1 MSSVV
6 KLTCY
11 CSVFLSQNKA
21 KLPIPITVTHI
32 YCIIVILP
40 PLSLSSTNS
49 EMTIFNTFS
58 HNESLQIPN
67 WTKKS
72 QMPLFVQVGQS
83 YSSYFVSIITTGS
96 PRHRRST
103 FFPFVQNVTLHATGT
118 RPVHPLVWPYVT
130 IISFLGSNE
139 KQSNP
144 RRNGIQ
150 HGGQNIATTWHRSKW
165 KQCENVLR
173 VRT

>member
-1 MSSVV
+1 
-6 KLTCY
+6 
-11 CSVFLSQNKA
+11 
-21 KLPIPITVTHI
+21 
-32 YCIIVILP
+32 
-40 PLSLSSTNS
+40 
-49 EMTIFNTFS
+49 MTIFNTFS

-165 KQCENVLR
+165 KQCEKCFAGANIKPNVSNYLSYDELHR
-173 VRT
+173 PDITTSTTSVLLLYRT